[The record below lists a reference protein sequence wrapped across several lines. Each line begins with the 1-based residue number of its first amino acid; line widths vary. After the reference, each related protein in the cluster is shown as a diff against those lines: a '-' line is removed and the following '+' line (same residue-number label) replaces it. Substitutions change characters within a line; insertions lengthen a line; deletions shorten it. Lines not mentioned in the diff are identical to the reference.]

1 MTGNDTGTARPIRVL
16 LADDH
21 SLFRKGLRHML
32 DIEQDIEV
40 VGEARDGE
48 EVQRLARELKPDVV
62 LLDIN
67 MPVVDGIAAARE
79 LRQAAPQLGI
89 LMLTMFAEEDFLTRA
104 VEAGANGYLLKD
116 IPFDQIVTAVRAAA
130 RGEAVINPRVAAR
143 LIQEFRGERGPQVN
157 PYTALTEREQEVL
170 RLIAQGRSNGEIAAA
185 LAISEKTVKGHVSN
199 VLSKLYLEDRTQAAI
214 YAWREGFVRRE
225 P

>member
-32 DIEQDIEV
+32 DIEEDVEV

-48 EVQRLARELKPDVV
+48 EVQRLARELQPDVV

-79 LRQAAPQLGI
+79 LRQVTPKLGI

-104 VEAGANGYLLKD
+104 V
-116 IPFDQIVTAVRAAA
+116 
-130 RGEAVINPRVAAR
+130 
-143 LIQEFRGERGPQVN
+143 
-157 PYTALTEREQEVL
+157 
-170 RLIAQGRSNGEIAAA
+170 
-185 LAISEKTVKGHVSN
+185 
-199 VLSKLYLEDRTQAAI
+199 
-214 YAWREGFVRRE
+214 
-225 P
+225 

>member
-1 MTGNDTGTARPIRVL
+1 MTDKEAPAAEPIRVL

-32 DIEQDIEV
+32 DIEEDVEV

-48 EVQRLARELKPDVV
+48 EVQRLARELRPDVV

-79 LRQAAPQLGI
+79 LRQAAPELGI

-116 IPFDQIVTAVRAAA
+116 IPFDQIVAAVRAAA
-130 RGEAVINPRVAAR
+130 RGETVLPPRT
-143 LIQEFRGERGPQVN
+143 N
-157 PYTALTEREQEVL
+157 L
-170 RLIAQGRSNGEIAAA
+170 RAPS
-185 LAISEKTVKGHVSN
+185 
-199 VLSKLYLEDRTQAAI
+199 
-214 YAWREGFVRRE
+214 F
-225 P
+225 